1 MRAKLDEGDQGGGE
15 AREILLERVTETLA
29 DLLQEKL
36 PPGLYLVATPIGNLS
51 DISLRALSVLARAGL
66 IAAEDTRHSRKLL
79 SHYGIKGELTPYHE
93 HNAAKERPKLMARL
107 RAGFSVALISD
118 AGTPLI
124 SDPGYKLVRET
135 LEAGLSVTSIPGPS
149 AALAALTSSGL
160 PTDTF
165 LFAGFLPVKGG
176 PRRARIDALKE
187 APATLLFFETAQRLP
202 KSVADLA
209 EVLGGREAAL
219 AKELTKLHENVARG
233 TLPELAE
240 RLAQGSE
247 LKGEFVVVVAPP
259 SPEEAL
265 AGDEVILASLTAA
278 LRQESFRDAVR
289 SVAQEFKV
297 KRSRVYELGL
307 ALARERDEEP

>member
-1 MRAKLDEGDQGGGE
+1 MAPELVAARASE
-15 AREILLERVTETLA
+15 ALAELLEEPLS
-29 DLLQEKL
+29 
-36 PPGLYLVATPIGNLS
+36 PGLYLVATPIGNLT

-79 SHYGIKGELTPYHE
+79 SHYGIRAELTPYHE
-93 HNAAKERPKLMARL
+93 HNAAKERPKLLARL

-118 AGTPLI
+118 AGTPLV
-124 SDPGYKLVRET
+124 SDPGYKLVREA
-135 LEAGLSVTSIPGPS
+135 LADGLHVTSIPGPS

-176 PRRARIDALKE
+176 PRRSRIEELRD

-202 KSVADLA
+202 KSLADLA
-209 EVLGGREAAL
+209 EVLGPREAAL
-219 AKELTKLHENVARG
+219 AKELTKLHESVMRG

-240 RLAQGSE
+240 RLADAAE
-247 LKGEFVVVVAPP
+247 LRGEYVVVIGPATAA
-259 SPEEAL
+259 EAL
-265 AGDEVILASLTAA
+265 VGDAAIVASLKEA
-278 LRQESFRDAVR
+278 LTEESFRDAVR
-289 SVAQEFKV
+289 NVAEKFKV

-307 ALARERDEEP
+307 ALHREGDGGR